1 MVSCGWSFWKCI
13 GQLLKISL
21 IFAGRNQ
28 LDAMSRRNGQ
38 EPYPS
43 LDDDMLIKGR
53 NQLQLKHRIG
63 QREQLITN
71 GLITIFLKKAT
82 MPHTT
87 QITQESVYNSLS
99 YQVKHPCRHVRWEG
113 CAKLPRWIAM
123 LGGHHKV
130 NHKLVQSPSR
140 NQWLMIVR
148 GWRKIKND

>member
-1 MVSCGWSFWKCI
+1 
-13 GQLLKISL
+13 
-21 IFAGRNQ
+21 
-28 LDAMSRRNGQ
+28 MSRRNGQ
-38 EPYPS
+38 EPHPS

-99 YQVKHPCRHVRWEG
+99 YQVKHPCRHVR
-113 CAKLPRWIAM
+113 
-123 LGGHHKV
+123 
-130 NHKLVQSPSR
+130 
-140 NQWLMIVR
+140 
-148 GWRKIKND
+148 